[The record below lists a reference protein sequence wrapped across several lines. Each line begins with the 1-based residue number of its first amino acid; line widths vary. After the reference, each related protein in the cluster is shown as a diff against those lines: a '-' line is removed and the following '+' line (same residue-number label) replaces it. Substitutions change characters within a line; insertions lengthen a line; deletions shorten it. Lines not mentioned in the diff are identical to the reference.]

1 MKRIGLLLVLVAT
14 STLPTLAQTDVIT
27 GMWRPLARNEDGSGM
42 DGDYA
47 GLPLSPAGRLR
58 AQSWAPEN
66 FDVPEMVCRP
76 HSWDFSIEAGAAQM
90 RMQAEIDDP
99 TQSLVAYHG
108 RLSMREQETTIWM
121 DGRPRPPDYALHTWS
136 GFSTGEWDGD
146 VLVQTAT
153 HLKRTTRRGAIR
165 SDDAHVHPLQT
176 HRFLCAR
183 R

>member
-1 MKRIGLLLVLVAT
+1 MKRIGLLIALVGL
-14 STLPTLAQTDVIT
+14 SGLPALAQTDVVT

-66 FDVPEMVCRP
+66 FDVPVFVCRP
-76 HSWDFSIEAGAAQM
+76 HAWDFSIEAGAAQM
-90 RMQAEIDDP
+90 RFTPEIDDP

-121 DGRPRPPDYALHTWS
+121 DVRVRRITFATAGADSRPANGKAPSW
-136 GFSTGEWDGD
+136 
-146 VLVQTAT
+146 
-153 HLKRTTRRGAIR
+153 
-165 SDDAHVHPLQT
+165 
-176 HRFLCAR
+176 
-183 R
+183 